1 MSTKP
6 ISSSPSGGFD
16 VNSVVTGLMAIE
28 RQPLDKLNTKVTG
41 YQTKI
46 TALGTFKSQVA
57 SLQSAAQSLGS
68 ASSSSFLAFKAT
80 PSDTSVVTA
89 SASSTAVA
97 GTYSL
102 DVTSLA
108 QAQKLVAVGQ
118 ASSTAAIGNGT
129 ATTVT
134 FDFGSIDISATNSHG
149 GGTLSNGTY
158 TNADFVSN
166 GSGTHSITID
176 STNNTLEGIRDAINT
191 AKIGVT
197 ATIVNDGSGTPYR
210 LALSSDATGA
220 NQSLKISTSGGD
232 GTINTLLAYDPTAAA
247 GAGQNLTQ
255 SAAAQN
261 AVFEVNGI
269 SISKTSNT
277 VTDAIQGVTLTL
289 SKELSTATLT
299 VARDTDAVKDKV
311 SGFVKAY
318 NDLYSA
324 MKNSSAYK
332 SKSALEGDATLRSLQ
347 SKMHAIADSVVS
359 GGALTKH
366 SDVGLS
372 FQKDGTLSLDSAA
385 LDSAMSTRFS
395 DVASLFNSAT
405 GYATQFD
412 EWAKDTLASGGAFDT
427 RTTALNASIKSANTQ
442 IDSLTLRLDRLQ
454 KQYTTQ
460 YSSLNVLL
468 SKMGSISAYLTQQ
481 LSSKSS

>member
-1 MSTKP
+1 MSTSP
-6 ISSSPSGGFD
+6 ISSSSSGGFD
-16 VNSVVTGLMAIE
+16 VNAVVTGLMDIE
-28 RQPLDKLNTKVTG
+28 RQPLNKLNTKVTD
-41 YQTKI
+41 YQAKI
-46 TALGTFKSQVA
+46 TALGSFKSQVA

-68 ASSSSFLAFKAT
+68 SSSSSFLSYKAT
-80 PSDTSVVTA
+80 PSDTSVVSA
-89 SASSTAVA
+89 SVSSTAVA
-97 GTYSL
+97 GNYSL

-108 QAQKLVAVGQ
+108 QSQKLVAVGQ
-118 ASSTAAIGNGT
+118 ASSTTAIGNGT

-134 FDFGSIDISATNSHG
+134 FDFGTIDISASNSHG
-149 GGTLSNGTY
+149 GGTLSAGIY

-166 GSGTHSITID
+166 GSGTQSITID
-176 STNNTLEGIRDAINT
+176 GTNNTLEGIRDAINS

-255 SAAAQN
+255 PVAAQN

-269 SISKTSNT
+269 PISKTTNT

-289 SKELSTATLT
+289 SKESTATLT
-299 VARDTDAVKDKV
+299 VARDTAAVSDKV
-311 SGFVKAY
+311 AGFVKAY
-318 NDLYSA
+318 NDLYTA

-332 SKSALEGDATLRSLQ
+332 SKSALEGDAALRSLQ
-347 SKMHAIADSVVS
+347 SQMHAIADSVVT
-359 GGALTKH
+359 GGTLSLHT
-366 SDVGLS
+366 DVGLS
-372 FQKDGTLSLDSAA
+372 FQTNGTLSLDSAK
-385 LDSAMSTRFS
+385 LDTAMSASFS
-395 DVASLFNSAT
+395 DVAYLFNSAT
-405 GYATQFD
+405 GYASKFD
-412 EWAKDTLASGGAFDT
+412 QWATDTLASGGTIDT
-427 RTTALNASIKSANTQ
+427 RTTAINDSIKSVNTR

-468 SKMGSISAYLTQQ
+468 SKMGATSAYLSQQ